1 MRRELPPRLS
11 ILLAAGLFSTA
22 GFFMGF
28 LDMNVWAIL
37 FWRSLFAL
45 GFTSIFVAMRP
56 TSIALLCLDRAGLLA
71 AILSAAATLTFI
83 PSLRLTS
90 VANVAVIHGALPL
103 IAVALSRLILTEQMG
118 HRTIGLCLSVALGA
132 IIIFAG
138 SASSGIRLAG
148 DGLALMMTIFM
159 ALMTIALR
167 RSLVPSVLPMV
178 WLSNAIAVLAGVA
191 LAPSLA
197 LDAKQVFVTA
207 CFALFQISF
216 GLILYARGARRLPPP
231 ETALLSLC
239 EVPLSGLWVW
249 LAFDQRPALLMVIGG
264 GVILVSVAAHLTMQK
279 KPIGANGGLI

>member
-1 MRRELPPRLS
+1 MRLELPPRLS

-22 GFFMGF
+22 GFFIGF

-45 GFTSIFVAMRP
+45 GFTSIFIAMQP
-56 TSIALLCLDRAGLLA
+56 TSLARLRFDRAGLLA
-71 AILSAAATLTFI
+71 AILSAAATLAFI

-103 IAVALSRLILTEQMG
+103 TTVILSGLILAERVDR
-118 HRTIGLCLSVALGA
+118 RTVGLCLLVAFGA

-159 ALMTIALR
+159 ALMTIAFK
-167 RSLVPSVLPMV
+167 RSNVLSVLPMV
-178 WLSNAIAVLAGVA
+178 GLSNAIAMLAGA
-191 LAPSLA
+191 AMAPSLA
-197 LDAKQVFVTA
+197 LDAKQAFVIA

-216 GLILYARGARRLPPP
+216 GLILYAKGARLLPPP

-239 EVPLSGLWVW
+239 EVPLSALWVW
-249 LAFDQRPALLMVIGG
+249 LAFDQRPTLQTIVGG
-264 GVILVSVAAHLTMQK
+264 GIILVAVIVHLTAPK
-279 KPIGANGGLI
+279 ERTVRTEE

>member
-1 MRRELPPRLS
+1 MRLELPPRLS

-22 GFFMGF
+22 GFFIGF

-45 GFTSIFVAMRP
+45 GFTSIFIAIQP
-56 TSIALLCLDRAGLLA
+56 ASLALLRFDRAGLLA
-71 AILSAAATLTFI
+71 AVLSAAATLAFI

-103 IAVALSRLILTEQMG
+103 ITVVLSGLILAERVDR
-118 HRTIGLCLSVALGA
+118 RTVGLCLLVAFGA

-159 ALMTIALR
+159 ALMTIAFK
-167 RSLVPSVLPMV
+167 RSRVLSVLPMV
-178 WLSNAIAVLAGVA
+178 GLSNAIAMLAGA
-191 LAPSLA
+191 AMAPSLA
-197 LDAKQVFVTA
+197 LDAKQAFVIA

-216 GLILYARGARRLPPP
+216 GLILYARGARLLPPP

-239 EVPLSGLWVW
+239 EVPLSALWVW
-249 LAFDQRPALLMVIGG
+249 LAFDQRPTLQTIVGG
-264 GVILVSVAAHLTMQK
+264 GIILVAVIVHLTTPK
-279 KPIGANGGLI
+279 ERTVRTEE

>member
-1 MRRELPPRLS
+1 MRLELPPRLS

-22 GFFMGF
+22 GFFIGF

-45 GFTSIFVAMRP
+45 AFTSIFIAMQP
-56 TSIALLCLDRAGLLA
+56 TSLARLRFDRAGLLA
-71 AILSAAATLTFI
+71 AILSAAATLAFI

-103 IAVALSRLILTEQMG
+103 ITVILSGLILAERVDR
-118 HRTIGLCLSVALGA
+118 RTVGLCLLVAFGA

-148 DGLALMMTIFM
+148 DGLALMITIFM
-159 ALMTIALR
+159 ALMTIAFK
-167 RSLVPSVLPMV
+167 RSNVLSVLPMV
-178 WLSNAIAVLAGVA
+178 GLSNAIAMLAGA
-191 LAPSLA
+191 AMAPSLA
-197 LDAKQVFVTA
+197 LDAKQAFVIA

-216 GLILYARGARRLPPP
+216 GLILYAKGARLLPPP

-239 EVPLSGLWVW
+239 EVPLSALWVW
-249 LAFDQRPALLMVIGG
+249 LAFDQRPTLQTTVGG
-264 GVILVSVAAHLTMQK
+264 GIILVAVIVHLTAPK
-279 KPIGANGGLI
+279 ERTVRTEE

>member
-1 MRRELPPRLS
+1 MRIELPPRLS

-22 GFFMGF
+22 GFFMGL

-45 GFTSIFVAMRP
+45 GITSIFVAMQP
-56 TSIALLCLDRAGLLA
+56 TSLALLRLDRAGLLA
-71 AILSAAATLTFI
+71 AILSAAATLAFI

-103 IAVALSRLILTEQMG
+103 ITVILSGLILAERVG
-118 HRTIGLCLSVALGA
+118 RRTIGLCLLVAFGA

-159 ALMTIALR
+159 ALMTIAFM
-167 RSLVPSVLPMV
+167 RSRVLSILPMV
-178 WLSNAIAVLAGVA
+178 GLSNVLAMLAGA
-191 LAPSLA
+191 AMAPSLA
-197 LDAKQVFVTA
+197 LDAKQAFVIA

-216 GLILYARGARRLPPP
+216 GLILYAKGARRLPPP

-239 EVPLSGLWVW
+239 EVPLSVLWVW
-249 LAFDQRPALLMVIGG
+249 LAFNQRPTLQTIVGG
-264 GVILVSVAAHLTMQK
+264 GIILVAVIVHLTAPK
-279 KPIGANGGLI
+279 ERTVRTEE

>member
-1 MRRELPPRLS
+1 MRLELPPRLS

-22 GFFMGF
+22 GFFIGF

-45 GFTSIFVAMRP
+45 AFTSIFIAMQP
-56 TSIALLCLDRAGLLA
+56 TSLARLRFDRAGLLA
-71 AILSAAATLTFI
+71 AILSAAATLAFI

-103 IAVALSRLILTEQMG
+103 ITVILSGLILAERVDR
-118 HRTIGLCLSVALGA
+118 RTVGLCLLVAFGA

-159 ALMTIALR
+159 ALMTIAFK
-167 RSLVPSVLPMV
+167 RSNVLSVLPMV
-178 WLSNAIAVLAGVA
+178 GLSNAIAMLAGA
-191 LAPSLA
+191 AMAPNLA
-197 LDAKQVFVTA
+197 LDAKQAFVIA

-216 GLILYARGARRLPPP
+216 GLILYAKGARLLPPP

-239 EVPLSGLWVW
+239 EVPLSALWVW
-249 LAFDQRPALLMVIGG
+249 LAFDQRPTLQTIVGG
-264 GVILVSVAAHLTMQK
+264 GIILVAVIVHLTAPK
-279 KPIGANGGLI
+279 ERTVRTEE

>member
-1 MRRELPPRLS
+1 MRLELPPRLS

-22 GFFMGF
+22 GFFIGF

-45 GFTSIFVAMRP
+45 GFTSIFIAMQP
-56 TSIALLCLDRAGLLA
+56 TSLARLRFDRAGLLA
-71 AILSAAATLTFI
+71 AILSAAATLAFI

-103 IAVALSRLILTEQMG
+103 ITVILSGLILAERVDR
-118 HRTIGLCLSVALGA
+118 RTVGLCLLVAFGA

-159 ALMTIALR
+159 ALMTIAFK
-167 RSLVPSVLPMV
+167 RSNVLSVLPMV
-178 WLSNAIAVLAGVA
+178 GLSNAIAMLAGA
-191 LAPSLA
+191 AMAPSLA
-197 LDAKQVFVTA
+197 LDAKQAFVIA

-216 GLILYARGARRLPPP
+216 GLILYAKGARLLPPP

-239 EVPLSGLWVW
+239 EVPLSALWVW
-249 LAFDQRPALLMVIGG
+249 LAFDQRPTLQTIVGG
-264 GVILVSVAAHLTMQK
+264 GIILVAVIVHLTAPK
-279 KPIGANGGLI
+279 ERTVRTEE